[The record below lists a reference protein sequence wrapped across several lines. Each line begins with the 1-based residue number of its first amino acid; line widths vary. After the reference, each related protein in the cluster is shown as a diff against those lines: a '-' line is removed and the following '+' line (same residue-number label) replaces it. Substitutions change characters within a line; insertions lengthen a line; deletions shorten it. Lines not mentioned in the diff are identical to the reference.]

1 MYQGEFVEDLLP
13 EEIDG
18 ERVEEYALVL
28 VRGAME
34 EQERLDRLID
44 ENSRNWSVSRMPLV
58 DRAILRIALYEMI
71 YQDDVPLGVSIDEAV
86 ELAKSFGG
94 EDESSRFVN
103 GVLGAIATLIES
115 GELDKE
121 QEEGQE

>member
-1 MYQGEFVEDLLP
+1 MYQGEFVEDPFP

-18 ERVEEYALVL
+18 ERVEEYALTL
-28 VRGAME
+28 VQGATGK
-34 EQERLDRLID
+34 QEYLNELID
-44 ENSRNWSVSRMPLV
+44 KHSQNWSVSRMPLV
-58 DRAILRIALYEMI
+58 DRAILRIALYEMVF
-71 YQDDVPLGVSIDEAV
+71 QDDVPVGVSIDEAV
-86 ELAKSFGG
+86 ELAKAFGG

-115 GELDKE
+115 GGLEKE